1 MYAKISEDA
10 IEQLT
15 IEQLTIERLETE
27 GYRYCYGPNPS
38 HFPAPL
44 PSTSSGDAREIHS

>member
-15 IEQLTIERLETE
+15 IERLETE
-27 GYRYCYGPNPS
+27 GYCY
-38 HFPAPL
+38 
-44 PSTSSGDAREIHS
+44 

>member
-15 IEQLTIERLETE
+15 IERLETE
-27 GYRYCYGPNPS
+27 GYCYCYGPNLSP
-38 HFPAPL
+38 FPAPL
-44 PSTSSGDAREIHS
+44 PSTSSGDERGTHH